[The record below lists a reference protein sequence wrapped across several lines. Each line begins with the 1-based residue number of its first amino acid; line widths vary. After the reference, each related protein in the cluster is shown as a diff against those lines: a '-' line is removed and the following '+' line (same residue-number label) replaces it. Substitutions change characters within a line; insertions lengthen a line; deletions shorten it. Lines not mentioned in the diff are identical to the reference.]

1 MEEKQ
6 AEKVFLFT
14 RMCVRVFCFLFFVF
28 CFFFFKK
35 RLLTRSIPISF
46 QGNQGRIVIS
56 TQNEFVLFFSRF

>member
-14 RMCVRVFCFLFFVF
+14 RMCVRVF
-28 CFFFFKK
+28 FFFFFFLFKK
-35 RLLTRSIPISF
+35 RILTRSIPISF

-56 TQNEFVLFFSRF
+56 TQNELVLFFSRF

>member
-14 RMCVRVFCFLFFVF
+14 RMCACFFLF
-28 CFFFFKK
+28 FFFFKK

-56 TQNEFVLFFSRF
+56 TENEFVLFFSRF

>member
-14 RMCVRVFCFLFFVF
+14 RMCVRVFFF
-28 CFFFFKK
+28 FFFFKK

-56 TQNEFVLFFSRF
+56 TQNELVLFFSRF

>member
-14 RMCVRVFCFLFFVF
+14 RMCVRVF
-28 CFFFFKK
+28 FFFFFYFKK

-46 QGNQGRIVIS
+46 QGNQGRSVIS

>member
-6 AEKVFLFT
+6 ADKVFLFT
-14 RMCVRVFCFLFFVF
+14 RMCVRVFFF
-28 CFFFFKK
+28 FFFFKK

-46 QGNQGRIVIS
+46 QGNQGRIVIP

>member
-14 RMCVRVFCFLFFVF
+14 RMCVRVFFLF
-28 CFFFFKK
+28 CLFFFKK

-46 QGNQGRIVIS
+46 QGNQGRIVIP

>member
-14 RMCVRVFCFLFFVF
+14 RMCVRVFFFV
-28 CFFFFKK
+28 FFFFKK

-46 QGNQGRIVIS
+46 QGNQSRIVIS

>member
-14 RMCVRVFCFLFFVF
+14 RMCVRVFFF
-28 CFFFFKK
+28 FFFFKK

-46 QGNQGRIVIS
+46 QGNQDRIVIS

>member
-14 RMCVRVFCFLFFVF
+14 RMCVRVFF
-28 CFFFFKK
+28 FFFFKK

-46 QGNQGRIVIS
+46 QGNQGRIVIP

>member
-14 RMCVRVFCFLFFVF
+14 RMCVRVFFF
-28 CFFFFKK
+28 FFFFKK

>member
-14 RMCVRVFCFLFFVF
+14 RMCVRVFFFF
-28 CFFFFKK
+28 FFFFKK

-46 QGNQGRIVIS
+46 QGNQGRIVIP

>member
-14 RMCVRVFCFLFFVF
+14 RMCVRVFF
-28 CFFFFKK
+28 FFFFKK

>member
-14 RMCVRVFCFLFFVF
+14 RMCVRVFFLF
-28 CFFFFKK
+28 FFFFKK

-46 QGNQGRIVIS
+46 QGNQGRIVIP
-56 TQNEFVLFFSRF
+56 TQNEFVVFFSRF

>member
-14 RMCVRVFCFLFFVF
+14 RMCVRVFFL
-28 CFFFFKK
+28 FFFFKK

>member
-14 RMCVRVFCFLFFVF
+14 RMCVRVF
-28 CFFFFKK
+28 FFFFKK

>member
-14 RMCVRVFCFLFFVF
+14 RMCVRVFFFF
-28 CFFFFKK
+28 NFFYFFKK

-46 QGNQGRIVIS
+46 QGNQGRIVIP

>member
-14 RMCVRVFCFLFFVF
+14 RMCVRVFFF
-28 CFFFFKK
+28 FFFFKK

-46 QGNQGRIVIS
+46 QGNQGRIVIP

>member
-14 RMCVRVFCFLFFVF
+14 RMCVRVFFFL
-28 CFFFFKK
+28 FFFFKK

>member
-14 RMCVRVFCFLFFVF
+14 RMCVRVFFFV
-28 CFFFFKK
+28 FFFFKK

>member
-14 RMCVRVFCFLFFVF
+14 RMCVCVFFFVF
-28 CFFFFKK
+28 LFFFKK

-46 QGNQGRIVIS
+46 QGNQGRIVIP